1 MEEGG
6 ESEQEIED
14 DAEVEVDEDE
24 KKDPLAPE
32 TAASLLNGTTPETLN
47 PRLKL

>member
-32 TAASLLNGTTPETLN
+32 TAASLLKWHNTRNPE
-47 PRLKL
+47 P